1 MRGVYTMTKRG
12 KKYKKAL
19 DVLGEKSLFSL
30 QEGIAKVKQ
39 AAYARFDESVRVDV
53 NLGIDP
59 SKGEQVVRG
68 SVTLPHGTGKKKR
81 VVVFAKGEYA
91 DQAKAAGADYV
102 GSDDLIKKIESGWV
116 DFEASVA
123 TPDMMGALGK
133 VAKILGPRGL
143 LPNKKLG
150 TVTFDV
156 GPVVSDLK
164 KGLLFFKNDKDG
176 LVHFVCGKVSF
187 SEQAL
192 HENVSTFIKSLHAA
206 KPAASKGTFIKKVVL
221 SSTMGPGVRINA
233 DELPLMGKG
242 A

>member
-1 MRGVYTMTKRG
+1 MTKRG
-12 KKYKKAL
+12 KKYTKAL
-19 DVLGEKSLFSL
+19 EALGGKNSFSL

-68 SVTLPHGTGKKKR
+68 SITLPHGTGKKMR
-81 VVVFAKGEYA
+81 IVVFAKGEYA

-102 GSDDLIKKIESGWV
+102 GADDLIKKVESGWV

-123 TPDMMGALGK
+123 TPDMMGTLGK

-164 KGLLFFKNDKDG
+164 KGLLFFKNDKEG
-176 LVHFVCGKVSF
+176 LIHFVLGKVSF

-192 HENVSTFIKSLHAA
+192 YDNISAFIKSLNTA
-206 KPAASKGTFIKKVVL
+206 KPSSSKGVFIKKVVL
-221 SSTMGPGVRINA
+221 SSTMGPGVRINV
-233 DELPLMGKG
+233 DELFSMNKG

>member
-1 MRGVYTMTKRG
+1 MTKRG
-12 KKYKKAL
+12 KKYEKAL
-19 DVLGEKSLFSL
+19 EALGGKNLFSL

-59 SKGEQVVRG
+59 SKGEQAVRG
-68 SVTLPHGTGKKKR
+68 SVTLPHGIGKKKR
-81 VVVFAKGEYA
+81 IVVFAKGEYA

-102 GSDDLIKKIESGWV
+102 GADDLIKKVESGWI
-116 DFEASVA
+116 DFEVSVA

-150 TVTFDV
+150 TVTLDI
-156 GPVVSDLK
+156 GLVVSDLK
-164 KGLLFFKNDKDG
+164 KGLLFFKNDKEG
-176 LVHFVCGKVSF
+176 LVHFVLGKVSF

-192 HENVSTFIKSLHAA
+192 QDNISTFVKSLLAA
-206 KPAASKGTFIKKVVL
+206 KPSSSKGKFIKKMVL
-221 SSTMGPGVRINA
+221 SSTMGPGVRIHI
-233 DELPLMGKG
+233 DELQ
-242 A
+242 